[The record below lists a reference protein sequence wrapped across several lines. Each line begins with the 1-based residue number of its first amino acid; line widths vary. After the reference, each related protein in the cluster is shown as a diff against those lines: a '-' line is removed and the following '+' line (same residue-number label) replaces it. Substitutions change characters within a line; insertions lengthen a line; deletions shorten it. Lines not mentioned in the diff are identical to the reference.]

1 MITTLSSEDARKGA
15 LEQSSVKV
23 PSNEAVT
30 HPLISP
36 SQFVFAVREADNYTD
51 RDAYVSDIALSSVWG
66 DGDCNQSADLLG
78 PSARL
83 PILCDLWDVIHMPV
97 SRIREALGMSRADFA
112 AAFAIPRRTLYRW
125 ERDETPC
132 PLCTK
137 LLLAH
142 AAGLYDYPCIRR

>member
-1 MITTLSSEDARKGA
+1 MLAKSSIPQGPIT
-15 LEQSSVKV
+15 
-23 PSNEAVT
+23 
-30 HPLISP
+30 P
-36 SQFVFAVREADNYTD
+36 SQFSFAVREAGNYAD
-51 RDAYVSDIALSSVWG
+51 RDAYVSDIALSGIWGADDCDQTAASPDTSV
-66 DGDCNQSADLLG
+66 LL
-78 PSARL
+78 PLLS
-83 PILCDLWDVIHMPV
+83 DLWDVIHMPV

-125 ERDETPC
+125 ECDETPC